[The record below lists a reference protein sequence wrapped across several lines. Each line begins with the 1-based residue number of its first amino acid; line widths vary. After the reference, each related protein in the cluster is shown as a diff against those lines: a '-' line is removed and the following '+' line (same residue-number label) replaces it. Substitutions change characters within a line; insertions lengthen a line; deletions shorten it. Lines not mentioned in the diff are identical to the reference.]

1 MKRRGSFLSLHP
13 LLSGFGVLFCYSLG
27 IELSWRYVASL
38 PPVIYILLAIA
49 LFFIPESPIWLL
61 GHKGEQEARK
71 ALQWLRYLVW

>member
-1 MKRRGSFLSLHP
+1 MKWRGIFLP
-13 LLSGFGVLFCYSLG
+13 LFALMVGFGILICYSFG

-38 PPVIYILLAIA
+38 PPVLYILLAIA

-71 ALQWLRYLVW
+71 ALQWLRY